1 MHSVS
6 WVSRH
11 VVAVTVV
18 LFAVAAMGG
27 VFAFA
32 RPTYRPSSPYTLVN
46 MKGQRHY
53 TVAQVRQAFASHA
66 LRLARTSRDGNAK
79 HGMTFLSPALKGG
92 HAPDFT
98 ATLFGTESTVSFGP
112 NLDPAKG
119 YESRFGNV
127 SVLYG
132 DPHPNQALLARIKAA
147 VSDLQR

>member
-1 MHSVS
+1 MYSVS

-11 VVAVTVV
+11 VI
-18 LFAVAAMGG
+18 AVAAVLVAVAATGG

-46 MKGQRHY
+46 MNGQRHY
-53 TVAQVRQAFASHA
+53 TVAQVRQAFASHG
-66 LRLARTSRDGNAK
+66 LVINSVAK
-79 HGMTFLSPALKGG
+79 SDTGLTILDQRHGRI
-92 HAPDFT
+92 APDWT
-98 ATLFGTESTVSFGP
+98 ISLFGTESTVSFGP
-112 NLDPAKG
+112 KLDPAQG

-127 SVLYG
+127 AVLYG